1 MGCWPMSVEEVPY
14 FSHGSAASPN
24 DLLCVEWDI
33 EHLLSQSQGSVVT
46 RLRCGAIHNYVFIKN
61 ILSSL
66 VLKNLKISQYVMKL
80 TARV

>member
-46 RLRCGAIHNYVFIKN
+46 RLRCGGIINNRFTTNVRTN
-61 ILSSL
+61 RP
-66 VLKNLKISQYVMKL
+66 LKEF
-80 TARV
+80 